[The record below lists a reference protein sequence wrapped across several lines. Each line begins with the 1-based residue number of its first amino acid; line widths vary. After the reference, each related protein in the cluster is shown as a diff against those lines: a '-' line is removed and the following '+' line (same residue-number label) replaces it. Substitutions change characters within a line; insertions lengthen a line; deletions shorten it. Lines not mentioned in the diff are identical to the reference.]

1 MVSGA
6 TFHQPSIFSVVFS
19 DAAELAGCV
28 LEKVKNIWSRYK
40 VDEKLKELI
49 TMFIIFF
56 VLISVVNIIFNYQTY
71 QKNIKQ
77 GLLIKEFPKFGVS
90 RLKKWIIVWNISL
103 WFDAILYVIMVWI
116 FKNFIG
122 IGAGFALCLIYIFIM
137 EVLIFPG
144 IKMICKYKLGKK

>member
-1 MVSGA
+1 M
-6 TFHQPSIFSVVFS
+6 
-19 DAAELAGCV
+19 
-28 LEKVKNIWSRYK
+28 
-40 VDEKLKELI
+40 DEKLKELI
-49 TMFIIFF
+49 TMSVIFF

-77 GLLIKEFPKFGVS
+77 GLLIKEFPKSGIS
-90 RLKKWIIVWNISL
+90 RLKKWVIIWNVSL
-103 WFDAILYVIMVWI
+103 WFDAVLYVIMVWI

-122 IGAGFALCLIYIFIM
+122 IGAGFALCLIYIFLM